1 MIVCS
6 CKAVTDTRIRDEVRA
21 GARTPQEVAAR
32 LGAGTDCGS
41 CRNLLALIVKQA
53 QSQEPSAQ
61 VDASAPLSWRHLRDA
76 LAGA

>member
-6 CKAVTDTRIRDEVRA
+6 CKTITDTQIRAEVQA
-21 GARTPQEVAAR
+21 GSTTPEAVARR

-53 QSQEPSAQ
+53 QSVPPPARAEDP
-61 VDASAPLSWRHLRDA
+61 APVSWRQLRDA